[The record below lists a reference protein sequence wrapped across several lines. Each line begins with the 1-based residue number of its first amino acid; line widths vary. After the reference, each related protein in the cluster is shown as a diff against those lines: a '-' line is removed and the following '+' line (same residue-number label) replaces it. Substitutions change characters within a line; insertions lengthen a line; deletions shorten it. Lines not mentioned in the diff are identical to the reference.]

1 MSVDS
6 AIRAAILP
14 VVQVCE
20 PHRYD
25 GDAAEYCTYNYGI
38 RSAGWGDNHPCVAVY
53 QVQLHWFLPVGD
65 NPLARQTQ
73 IVQALLAI
81 DTSIPVVADAS
92 DDLCQHY
99 VIEFEMLGGL
109 YGDI

>member
-14 VVQVCE
+14 IVPVCE

-53 QVQLHWFLPVGD
+53 QVQLHWFLPAGE

-73 IVQALLAI
+73 IVLALLDA
-81 DTSIPVVADAS
+81 DASIPVLTDAS
-92 DDLCQHY
+92 DDLGQHY
-99 VIEFEMLGGL
+99 IFEFEMLGEL
-109 YGDI
+109 YGKV